1 MGRSKN
7 GEMGLPTGRCV
18 ARRRSTSAPLRSG
31 RAGRRQ
37 AIFGLMSL
45 SAFPT
50 VCIYEDSKLLASLIY
65 WFIWL
70 VWDRYQVY
78 FLCILLCP
86 NGP

>member
-7 GEMGLPTGRCV
+7 GKMGLPTGRC
-18 ARRRSTSAPLRSG
+18 AAPRRSTSAPLRSG

-50 VCIYEDSKLLASLIY
+50 YIYMRTVRLLVSLMY
-65 WFIWL
+65 WFIWR

-78 FLCILLCP
+78 LLCILLCP
-86 NGP
+86 NVP